1 MRCSLPLSE
10 LASFAIVREIQ
21 VQSASVGGAAVDR
34 ASISRSLPATSVA
47 HAEFTRET
55 REGDQRTAV
64 GGEMPRPRSQSVK
77 RVAFDARRTVA
88 SVLGRL
94 GAEVA
99 PGVVLIADSAERDGE
114 PVRPQA
120 PIRGLHSPQADPEP
134 LGAL

>member
-34 ASISRSLPATSVA
+34 ASINGSLPATSVA
-47 HAEFTRET
+47 HAEFIRET

-64 GGEMPRPRSQSVK
+64 GGEMPGPRSQSVK

-94 GAEVA
+94 GAEGA
-99 PGVVLIADSAERDGE
+99 PRV
-114 PVRPQA
+114 
-120 PIRGLHSPQADPEP
+120 GLNAGSPEP
-134 LGAL
+134 GGE